1 MPMARPTRWA
11 SCPSGRSRAYSA
23 NTGRIRNRP
32 SMRSAKMLASERL
45 ARNSL
50 FVMRSR
56 AGAVGAAGSARL
68 AGWGEE
74 GIDGIALVN
83 GILARS
89 MRSTRRMADCL
100 APVGMPDVRRA
111 TPETEVRY
119 ISRFASPRFP
129 GHAAAERPPGGSV
142 GTALQALCKAL

>member
-1 MPMARPTRWA
+1 
-11 SCPSGRSRAYSA
+11 
-23 NTGRIRNRP
+23 
-32 SMRSAKMLASERL
+32 MRSAKMLASERL

-50 FVMRSR
+50 LVMRSR
-56 AGAVGAAGSARL
+56 TGAVWAAGSARL

-89 MRSTRRMADCL
+89 MRSIRMAGHV
-100 APVGMPDVRRA
+100 APVRMPDGQRA
-111 TPETEVRY
+111 TRETEVRY

-129 GHAAAERPPGGSV
+129 GHAAAERPPGAPV
-142 GTALQALCKAL
+142 WAALQASCKAL